1 MPCQHEKDEFISPVF
16 TTPKKDGTSRM
27 ILNLKGLNKFVQ
39 YCHFKME
46 SFSTVVNMVKPN
58 CYMASIDLKDAY
70 YSVPIASVDQKYLKF
85 QWQGQLYKLT
95 CFPNGLALC
104 PRKFTKLL
112 KPAYS
117 HLRKLGHLSVSHIDD
132 SYLQGDDY
140 ADCANNVLATL
151 RLFDLLG
158 FTCHPDKSSL
168 VPKQQIT
175 FLGFVID
182 SVAMKVY
189 PTREKID
196 KLKRVCQGLLCC
208 PQPIIREV
216 ASVLGFLI
224 SIFPAAQFGPLHF
237 RHLDMDK
244 TEALL
249 ANKGNFDKRMVL
261 SNAAKADLQWW
272 VNSAE
277 NLCKPILST
286 KPEVTLYTDASK
298 IGWGGVLDNIRIG
311 GQWTPSEADNHINYL
326 EMLAVSFALK
336 AFAHT
341 LVGKHVCIRIDNM
354 TAVADIGKMGTS
366 HSRKRNQLTQCI
378 WHWCLENRVFITTA
392 HIPGKDN
399 QLADAESR
407 KCRKALEWAL
417 DTQVFNT
424 GIQKLAVL
432 PEIDLFASRLNYKI
446 KPFVAYQP
454 DPEAQSID
462 AFTVNWQHYLFYA
475 FPPFSII
482 PQVLQKIQEEQS
494 TGILVVPNW
503 PTQPWWPQIMRMVIQ
518 APIILPNNKSTIYLP
533 MQPDLVHP
541 LYPRLTLLMC
551 NLSGNPLKVKA
562 FRQTLFPSSCHH
574 GEQAPRNSTYHIS
587 GNGNSTVVQGKL
599 INFHVL

>member
-1 MPCQHEKDEFISPVF
+1 MGTEGQALSPQAEQTKISGQNEKPEISDQLTFPNMNEVNSQSYTTLVNYLQRKVECFKAGKLKDCYENWLKLTSDTEILDIVNGYKIEFSGKPCQLFVPQLQKNWSLEDFETCELEIAKLLQKKAIVPCQHEKDEFISPVF

-58 CYMASIDLKDAY
+58 CYMASIDLNDAY
-70 YSVPIASVDQKYLKF
+70 YSVPIACADQKYLKF
-85 QWQGQLYKLT
+85 QWQGKLYKFT

-117 HLRKLGHLSVSHIDD
+117 QLRKLGHLSVSHIDE

-158 FTCHPDKSSL
+158 FTSHPDKSSL

-196 KLKRVCQGLLCC
+196 KLKRVCHSLLCC

-237 RHLDMDK
+237 RDLDMDK
-244 TEALL
+244 TEALQ

-272 VNSAE
+272 VDSAE
-277 NLCKPILST
+277 DLCKPILST

-311 GQWTPSEADNHINYL
+311 GQWTLSEAANHINYL
-326 EMLAVSFALK
+326 EMLAVLFALK

-341 LVGKHVCIRIDNM
+341 LVGKHVCVRIDNM

-392 HIPGKDN
+392 HIPGKEN

-407 KCRKALEWAL
+407 KCRKELEWAL

-424 GIQKLAVL
+424 GIQKLAIL
-432 PEIDLFASRLNYKI
+432 PKIDLFASRLNYKI
-446 KPFVAYQP
+446 IC
-454 DPEAQSID
+454 S
-462 AFTVNWQHYLFYA
+462 L
-475 FPPFSII
+475 
-482 PQVLQKIQEEQS
+482 S
-494 TGILVVPNW
+494 T
-503 PTQPWWPQIMRMVIQ
+503 
-518 APIILPNNKSTIYLP
+518 
-533 MQPDLVHP
+533 
-541 LYPRLTLLMC
+541 
-551 NLSGNPLKVKA
+551 
-562 FRQTLFPSSCHH
+562 
-574 GEQAPRNSTYHIS
+574 
-587 GNGNSTVVQGKL
+587 
-599 INFHVL
+599 